1 MLVII
6 GLLCTSQFAV
16 KVRNN
21 MTEKDLVEDYK
32 MVLNEAK
39 SMGKVY
45 LINRNIVII
54 AVRK

>member
-1 MLVII
+1 
-6 GLLCTSQFAV
+6 
-16 KVRNN
+16 